1 MVQEPYA
8 KEEVRAALE
17 SFRWSTQKY
26 CVARRTPLDEV
37 DRKLLT
43 LLQQDADRSL
53 ADLGNRVN
61 LSPSA
66 VQRRIVRLRASR
78 AIARHVAVLNDD
90 VLPGMIRA
98 CVLVS
103 LERESAKL
111 HGGFR
116 ERVRAA
122 PEAQQCYD
130 VSGAWDYLVV
140 LIAAGMPAC
149 RAAIDRLFLGAP
161 NVKRYETLFV
171 LETIKL
177 GIEVPLAQPS
187 RRALRKKGSDPSQD

>member
-1 MVQEPYA
+1 M
-8 KEEVRAALE
+8 
-17 SFRWSTQKY
+17 
-26 CVARRTPLDEV
+26 ARGPLLDEV

-53 ADLGNRVN
+53 SDLGNRVN

-66 VQRRIVRLRASR
+66 VQRRIARLRSSR
-78 AIARHVAVLNDD
+78 AIARQVTVLNDD
-90 VLPGMIRA
+90 VLPGMVRA
-98 CVLVS
+98 CVLVA

-111 HGGFR
+111 HSGFR

-122 PEAQQCYD
+122 TEVQQCYD
-130 VSGAWDYLVV
+130 VAGPWDYLVI
-140 LIAAGMPAC
+140 LIAEGMPAC
-149 RAAIDRLFLGAP
+149 RAAIERLFIDAP

-177 GIEVPLAQPS
+177 GIAVPLAQLP
-187 RRALRKKGSDPSQD
+187 RKAVK